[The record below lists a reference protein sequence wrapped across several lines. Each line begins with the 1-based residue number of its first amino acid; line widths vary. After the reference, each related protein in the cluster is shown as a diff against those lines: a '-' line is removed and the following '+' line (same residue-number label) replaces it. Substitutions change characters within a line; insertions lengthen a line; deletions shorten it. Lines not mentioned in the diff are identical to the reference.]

1 MGREDALNCTAGRAD
16 QDLSD
21 LEDPALNQQQRIDF
35 IFVIEPDEQGSR
47 CMRIPRISAT
57 QSTGRLPLIP
67 SEACHVDHGKV
78 ATPSRRGLP
87 PSERSDAGWYI
98 ISLNWLCLSTSPAVC
113 AWILLSR

>member
-1 MGREDALNCTAGRAD
+1 MAHALACRHFAGQALHPLDAYST
-16 QDLSD
+16 
-21 LEDPALNQQQRIDF
+21 DF
-35 IFVIEPDEQGSR
+35 CHPIHGKV
-47 CMRIPRISAT
+47 AT
-57 QSTGRLPLIP
+57 ESTGRLPLIP

-98 ISLNWLCLSTSPAVC
+98 ISLHWLCLSTSPAVC